1 MARRSTAC
9 CVTVK
14 CEQPAVGCRRLGSER
29 MWAQLSLWN
38 INICMLCVPSARPL
52 QRRRGRDRRGRE
64 KFPVRMA
71 EKVNQ
76 VEFWQAVR
84 PGGGGASI
92 FDFFRCNFSGN
103 VTHFILW
110 SVKLIS

>member
-1 MARRSTAC
+1 MARSSTAC

-14 CEQPAVGCRRLGSER
+14 CEQPAVDCGRLGSER

-52 QRRRGRDRRGRE
+52 QRRRSRDRRGRE
-64 KFPVRMA
+64 KFPVRVA

-76 VEFWQAVR
+76 VKFGRQSDL
-84 PGGGGASI
+84 GGGASI
-92 FDFFRCNFSGN
+92 LDFFRCNFSGN